1 MLAGRNSSAT
11 LPLLDAQPCSQK
23 PPLEAELF
31 LLPYL
36 QAAPAWNLQPLFP
49 SFEPDCRS
57 LMLTRM
63 RGARFV
69 MGFWTSTT
77 TMRGCVWPAASA
89 LNATMLS
96 ETLSVLGH
104 TGLASGRNG
113 NGRAFCFRKALRIV
127 TDVTVLAGALPMFS
141 CQPLLPSALDFAITA
156 QQRQETLAQASQKPL
171 AAAAAYARHKEAH
184 LQSAEACRAQGVCFI
199 PMVAE
204 STGAWDADAMILLK
218 HVAQA
223 VAAQSGED
231 PCNLF
236 LPSPPRVGGGNS
248 FFSGSCR
255 PAASQQGSCSLTLPT
270 VAVIF

>member
-23 PPLEAELF
+23 LPLEAGLF

-36 QAAPAWNLQPLFP
+36 QAAPAWNMRHLFP
-49 SFEPDCRS
+49 NFEQGCRS

-63 RGARFV
+63 RGAPFV
-69 MGFWTSTT
+69 MESWTSTT
-77 TMRGCVWPAASA
+77 TMRGCVWPVASA

-113 NGRAFCFRKALRIV
+113 NGRAFCFRKSARRRPA
-127 TDVTVLAGALPMFS
+127 DVFLPAFAGS
-141 CQPLLPSALDFAITA
+141 PSALDFAIA
-156 QQRQETLAQASQKPL
+156 APQRQETLAQASQKPL
-171 AAAAAYARHKEAH
+171 AAAAGYAEQKEH
-184 LQSAEACRAQGVCFI
+184 LQTAEACRAQGACFI

-204 STGAWDADAMILLK
+204 STCAWDADAMIALK

-223 VAAQSGED
+223 VAQSGED
-231 PCNLF
+231 PATCSSL
-236 LPSPPRVGGGNS
+236 LLQELGVAIRS
-248 FFSGSCR
+248 FR
-255 PAASQQGSCSLTLPT
+255 ARAALRRCSKG
-270 VAVIF
+270 VAR